1 MKSLFTTII
10 LAGLAITTFAQTS
23 VVLNLEHRI
32 NQTAFAFNDARS
44 APGGYEFDVSRLQY
58 YISDIQLVHDGGQ
71 TTDVE
76 DVWLLVNAGN
86 DVDFDLGSHNVTTI
100 EGINFY
106 IGVGP
111 DVNNADPSQ
120 WASNHPLAPQNPSM
134 HWGWSSGYRF
144 VAMEGGAGNNTAF
157 DYEIHALGNNNY
169 NQVQITTDA
178 IDNGGTLEIVVYAD
192 YARALNGIDV
202 SSGLIL
208 HATNGQAPTFL
219 DNFADHVFFPASA
232 LSVEDVAFKGSFD
245 VFPNP
250 TESNG
255 QVSYS
260 FEEDGNY
267 TVRVMNVQGKIIS
280 SDRLTAKNGFYTLPE
295 VAAGQ
300 YTILLEKDGL
310 KAVALKWLKL

>member
-1 MKSLFTTII
+1 MKSFYTTII
-10 LAGLAITTFAQTS
+10 LIGLGVSSFAQS
-23 VVLNLEHRI
+23 DVVLNIEHRI
-32 NQTAFAFNDARS
+32 NQDPFAFNDART

-58 YISDIQLVHDGGQ
+58 YISDIQIVHDGGQ
-71 TTDVE
+71 TTDVD

-86 DVDFDLGSHNVTTI
+86 DVDFDLGSHNVTTV

-120 WASNHPLAPQNPSM
+120 WAGSHPLAPQNPSM

-144 VAMEGGAGNNTAF
+144 VAMEGGAGNNTAYT
-157 DYEIHALGNNNY
+157 YEVHALGNNNY

-178 IDNGGTLEIVVYAD
+178 IDNGGDLEIVVYAD
-192 YARALNGIDV
+192 YARALNGVDV

-232 LSVEDVAFKGSFD
+232 LGVEDAAFKGSFD

-260 FEEDGNY
+260 FDEDGDY
-267 TVRVMNVQGKIIS
+267 AVRVMNAQGQTIS
-280 SDRLTAKNGFYTLPE
+280 TERLTSKNGFYALPE

-300 YTILLEKDGL
+300 YSILLEKDGL
-310 KAVALKWLKL
+310 KAVARKWVKL

>member
-86 DVDFDLGSHNVTTI
+86 DVDFDLGGHNVTTI

-232 LSVEDVAFKGSFD
+232 LGVEDVAFKGSFD

-260 FEEDGNY
+260 FEEDGDY

-310 KAVALKWLKL
+310 KAVARKWLKL